1 VLNRKK
7 WKVLQVYVPKD
18 EARKFTHHAEP
29 HRQSLSGMIR
39 RLVNFAIDATTTN

>member
-18 EARKFTHHAEP
+18 EARKFTQHAKR
-29 HRQSLSGMIR
+29 HGQSLSGMIR
-39 RLVNFAIDATTTN
+39 RIVNTIVDATK